1 MPSLSATTPPV
12 ARTPALERAFAVC
25 AAKTLGNLP
34 DLAASGRS
42 FAFDRD
48 GDYSAWNERFEEI
61 GNWTTGFFTGMALL
75 AWLKNRDER
84 FLLALEGMEPHYRRK
99 VGEGAAET
107 MHDLGFLFSP
117 YSVGL
122 HQLTGDKAQRELA
135 IQAARLLAARFIP
148 AGNYIRAWGR
158 MDEIGTP
165 YDGLAII
172 DCMMNLP
179 LLYWAAKETG
189 EAAFRDIAIRH
200 SDTTLRHFI
209 REDGSVYHSFR
220 FKPDGS
226 PARADN
232 FCGREIESHWARGA
246 TWAMYGFALGYK
258 HTGDARYLEA
268 SRRVTER
275 WISLLDEEVIPAW
288 DFRLQ
293 SGEECLRD
301 SSAAAIAACAIL
313 ELDDLGQ
320 ADSTMLETK
329 DALLA
334 RLLSPEYFD
343 DSPAT
348 RGVLRHGEVGDGVGK
363 ARSAYTSWG
372 DYYLMEALARELGVV
387 VPWW

>member
-1 MPSLSATTPPV
+1 MPTLSATLLPP
-12 ARTPALERAFAVC
+12 AQAPALERAFAIC
-25 AAKTLGNLP
+25 AGKALGNLS
-34 DLAASGRS
+34 DLAASGRT
-42 FAFDRD
+42 FAFDKA
-48 GDYSAWNERFEEI
+48 GDYAAWDESFGEI

-75 AWLKNRDER
+75 AWQRFRDER
-84 FLLALEGMEPHYRRK
+84 YLRALDGMEPHYRRK

-122 HQLTGDKAQRELA
+122 SQLTGDAAQRDLA
-135 IQAARLLAARFIP
+135 LQAARLLADRFIP

-158 MDEIGTP
+158 MDELGTA

-179 LLYWAAKETG
+179 LLYWAAAESG
-189 EAAFRDIAIRH
+189 DAGFRTIAIRH

-209 REDGSVYHSFR
+209 RADGSVYHSFR
-220 FKPDGS
+220 FHPDGS
-226 PARADN
+226 PFRADN
-232 FCGREIESHWARGA
+232 FCGRDIESSWARGA

-268 SRRVTER
+268 SRRVTTR
-275 WISLLDEEVIPAW
+275 WISELDEEIIPVW
-288 DFRLQ
+288 DFRLP
-293 SGEECLRD
+293 SGEPALRD

-313 ELDDLGQ
+313 ELNDLGQ
-320 ADSTMLETK
+320 ADARMLSTK
-329 DALLA
+329 DALIA
-334 RLLSPEYFD
+334 RLLTPDYFD
-343 DSPAT
+343 ESPAT

-372 DYYLMEALARELGVV
+372 DYFLMEALARELGFKVT
-387 VPWW
+387 WW